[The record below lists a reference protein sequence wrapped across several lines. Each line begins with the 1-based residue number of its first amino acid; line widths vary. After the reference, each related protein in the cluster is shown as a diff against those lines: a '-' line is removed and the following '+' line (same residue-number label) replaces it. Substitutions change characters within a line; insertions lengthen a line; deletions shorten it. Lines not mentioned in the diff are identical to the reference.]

1 MNEESGETDKRQ
13 CQQAS
18 NTIPMLQIP
27 ISVILAMDSKPNEED
42 KEAEVK
48 NNFKISA

>member
-13 CQQAS
+13 FQQAS